1 MTNILAI
8 DQGTSGTKAI
18 VTSDV
23 GQVLAI
29 AEQPLHPLYFEG
41 GGVEQD
47 PGALLDSV
55 LTTGRRAA
63 AEAGVP
69 LDAVAL
75 ANQGET
81 VLAWDRATG
90 RPLGPAVVWQ
100 DRRAEALCARL
111 ADAAGRVA
119 ALTGLVLD
127 PYFSAPKMRWL
138 RENVTTGGVVT
149 TSDTWLVHQL
159 CGAFVTDA
167 STASRSLLASLDD
180 VAWSGELLDLFGLA
194 AEPLPAIVPND
205 AIVGTTRVFG
215 GELPVTGLIVDQQAA
230 LLGEACIQTG
240 DAKCTFGTGAFLL
253 ANTGTTPVRSVAGLT
268 TSVAWRLR
276 DQTSYCIDGQVYT
289 AASAVRWITELGL
302 ITGADQLD
310 ATAAPSSDGV
320 LCVPALAGLAAP
332 WWDSAATASFSGMT
346 LSSGRG
352 HLVRALLEGITAQV
366 AGLTGLIA
374 ADLGGP
380 LTRLRVDGGLTRSRV
395 LMQAQADL
403 AQIPVE
409 VYPSAHATPFGAAA
423 CARLALD
430 PAAGVADVTGGWKPE
445 HTYKPAWPASRAAGH
460 LARWQ
465 HAAEATLAK
474 GTATP

>member
-1 MTNILAI
+1 MTNVLAI

-18 VTSDV
+18 VADDA

-29 AEQPLHPLYFEG
+29 AEQPLYPLYFDG

-55 LTTGRRAA
+55 LTAGRRAA

-69 LDAVAL
+69 LDALAL

-90 RPLGPAVVWQ
+90 RPLSAAVVWQ
-100 DRRAEALCARL
+100 DRRAEALCARR

-119 ALTGLVLD
+119 ELTGLVLD

-167 STASRSLLASLDD
+167 STASRSLLVGLDD
-180 VAWSGELLDLFGLA
+180 VAWNGELLDLFGLA
-194 AEPLPAIVPND
+194 AEPMPAIVPND

-230 LLGEACIQTG
+230 LLGEACILPGT
-240 DAKCTFGTGAFLL
+240 AKCTFGTGAFLL
-253 ANTGTTPVRSVAGLT
+253 ACTGTNPVRSTAGLT
-268 TSVAWRLR
+268 TSAAWRLR
-276 DQTSYCIDGQVYT
+276 GQTSYCIDGQVYT
-289 AASAVRWITELGL
+289 AASAVRWITQLGL
-302 ITGADQLD
+302 ISGADQLD
-310 ATAAPSSDGV
+310 TTAAPSSDGV
-320 LCVPALAGLAAP
+320 LYVPALAGLAAP

-352 HLVRALLEGITAQV
+352 HLVRALLEGIAAQV
-366 AGLTGLIA
+366 AALTGLVA

-380 LTRLRVDGGLTRSRV
+380 LTRLRVDGGLTRSQV

-403 AQIPVE
+403 AQIPVD
-409 VYPSAHATPFGAAA
+409 VYPSAHATPSGAAA
-423 CARLALD
+423 CARLALE
-430 PAAGVADVTGGWKPE
+430 PAA
-445 HTYKPAWPASRAAGH
+445 
-460 LARWQ
+460 
-465 HAAEATLAK
+465 
-474 GTATP
+474 